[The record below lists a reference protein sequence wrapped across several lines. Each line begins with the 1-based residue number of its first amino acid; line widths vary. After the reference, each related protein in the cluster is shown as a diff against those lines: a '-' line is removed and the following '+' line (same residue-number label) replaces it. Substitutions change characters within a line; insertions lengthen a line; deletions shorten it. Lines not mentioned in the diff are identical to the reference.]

1 MKKPLLIVS
10 AAILGLAPFAAAG
23 VQLKLRNQ
31 PFPAAAVTPIAE
43 IRLGSDGH
51 PLAEVVANPQ
61 VKIDITSDS
70 VLRSCCRP
78 PDLIVS
84 GKVTN
89 IASRPIKYVRLV
101 ITMRDADGR
110 AVYSEDTYNHGA
122 ITLFED
128 PQIAKLLNEKPHFDP
143 IAPGAKD
150 SFVFAIPL
158 PLIPSYKSAAIS
170 ANATRGATTAKSNQD
185 AKSNRDAKVPSA
197 GLARHASGLMRFAA
211 AR

>member
-1 MKKPLLIVS
+1 MRKPPLIVSAAIS

-23 VQLKLRNQ
+23 VQLGLRNQ
-31 PFPAAAVTPIAE
+31 PPPAAAVAPIAE
-43 IRLGSDGH
+43 VRLGPDGH
-51 PLAEVVANPQ
+51 PLAEIVANPQ
-61 VKIDITSDS
+61 VRIDITSDS
-70 VLRSCCRP
+70 VLRSCCRA

-89 IASRPIKYVRLV
+89 IASRPINYVRLV

-110 AVYSEDTYNHGA
+110 AVYSEDTHNHGA

-128 PQIAKLLNEKPHFDP
+128 PQIARLLNEKPHFDP

-158 PLIPSYKSAAIS
+158 PLVPSYKSAAIS
-170 ANATRGATTAKSNQD
+170 ADATRGATAATP
-185 AKSNRDAKVPSA
+185 NRDVKVPGV
-197 GLARHASGLMRFAA
+197 GLARPGGGLVRLAA
-211 AR
+211 AVR